1 MSVTVVELI
10 KNMRKYIVMAA
21 KQDIYIVEEGKIVA
35 RLSSPKQEGAELV
48 ESLIGILPD
57 TITLEEAKEE
67 RLSAI

>member
-1 MSVTVVELI
+1 MSITVAELK
-10 KNMRKYIVMAA
+10 KNMRKYLVMAA

-35 RLSSPKQEGAELV
+35 RLSSPKQDVAEMV

-57 TITLEEAKEE
+57 TATLEEAKEE